1 MILSIKG
8 HDAMTSVV
16 NKGRRTLVI
25 RISNDTS
32 KMGAI
37 LFPLFNAL
45 SFISAFLFNIRA
57 GALAGILIFIYV
69 IFHRSCLACFKDS
82 AFTIFYVTNVLSV
95 YAYIFND
102 RPIIIFLSCI
112 TYNLFPMLM
121 YGIGRAS
128 TSGER
133 NNPVFKALLFSN
145 LVIVVIGF
153 LIYFIP
159 ALASRVGM
167 DSMITAGISS
177 SGKGYRFGSYLGSLE
192 LGSICAISVPLLLM
206 YNFQHKLIKP
216 AMLITFATAL
226 LLTMQRGAWI
236 VGIVGFFT
244 CMIISSILDKE
255 GLKPLILYSLLLM
268 GLVFVLVFFMDH
280 YMSAGLLQHL
290 EIRIHGLNI
299 DSMSSGRAE
308 QASNAFSLF
317 CEYPLGFG
325 LGAAGNKAS
334 TYHLQV
340 IPDGNL
346 LRILVETGIIGISSF
361 AIMNIRAIKKG
372 IQNRYYFMTV
382 IICLFLAHSIG
393 SNVLDFYYGS
403 FIYWYILGYLNRPND
418 CFVNESIIMEKSP
431 RPL

>member
-1 MILSIKG
+1 
-8 HDAMTSVV
+8 MTSEV
-16 NKGRRTLVI
+16 NKGRRAFVI
-25 RISNDTS
+25 KINKDPG
-32 KMGAI
+32 KLGAI

-45 SFISAFLFNIRA
+45 SFVSAFLFNIRA
-57 GALAGILIFIYV
+57 GALAGIIILLYV
-69 IFHRSCLACFKDS
+69 IFHKDCLKCFKDP
-82 AFTIFYVTNVLSV
+82 AFALFYITNILSV
-95 YAYIFND
+95 YAYLFNG
-102 RPIIIFLSCI
+102 RPIVIFASCI

-133 NNPVFKALLFSN
+133 DNPVFKSLLFSN
-145 LVIVVIGF
+145 TVIIMVGF

-159 ALASRVGM
+159 GLATRVGM
-167 DSMITAGISS
+167 DSMITAGISAT
-177 SGKGYRFGSYLGSLE
+177 GKGYRFGSYLGSLE

-206 YNFQHKLIKP
+206 YNFKRKIVKP
-216 AMLITFATAL
+216 VMLIAFAVAL

-236 VGIVGFFT
+236 VGIVSIVA
-244 CMIISSILDKE
+244 CMIISSILDRE
-255 GLKPLILYSLLLM
+255 GFKTIILYSLL
-268 GLVFVLVFFMDH
+268 GIVLVYVLVYFVDH

-290 EIRIHGLNI
+290 EIRLRGLNI
-299 DSMSSGRAE
+299 EAMSRGRSE

-317 CEYPLGFG
+317 FQYPLGFG

-346 LRILVETGIIGISSF
+346 LRILVETGIIGMTSF
-361 AIMNIRAIKKG
+361 IIMNVRAIYRG
-372 IQNRYYFMTV
+372 IKHKYYYMTV
-382 IICLFLAHSIG
+382 IIGLFLAHSIG

-418 CFVNESIIMEKSP
+418 CFVHEYNYAEKGL
-431 RPL
+431 RLN